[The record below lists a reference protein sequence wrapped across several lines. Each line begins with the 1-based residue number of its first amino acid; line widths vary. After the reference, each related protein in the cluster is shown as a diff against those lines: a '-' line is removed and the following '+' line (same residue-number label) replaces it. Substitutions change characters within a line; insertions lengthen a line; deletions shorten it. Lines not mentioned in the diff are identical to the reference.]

1 MQLTTTQVRLMIV
14 DLIEETVQSW
24 DGELDEPISPDTMLI
39 KDLNFASIDFIQL
52 IVAIEEKVEKKL
64 GFHDLL
70 MPNDKYIDD
79 LRVNQLTTFV
89 ESRLNSDTVF
99 DQAINLSQP
108 SLAVESK
115 PILNEPIDE
124 IKLVQFRQHIP
135 TPKKWEEE
143 DTLKNKR
150 AVFVLSSPRSG
161 STLLRI
167 ILAGNP
173 QLFAPPE
180 LHLLDYNTLAQRKAA
195 LDNKLNSH
203 LLEGTIRAIMQI
215 KNCSPEEARK
225 LMEAYE
231 VQGLST
237 KSFYG
242 ILQEWIGNRILVDK
256 TPTYPFHLDFL
267 RRAEMQFSEPLYIHL
282 VRHPYGMIRS
292 FEDAKL
298 DQLVSFM
305 RESSFTRKQLG
316 ELLWLVSQQNLLQF
330 LGEIPHHRQ
339 LRIRFED
346 LVNDPESIAQQIC
359 NFLNIDFNLEMLDP
373 YKEKEQRMTD
383 GVELVSRF
391 SGDLKFHLHQRIE
404 PNAAFRWQQFHT
416 VDFLGDITWD
426 TAASFGYKK

>member
-1 MQLTTTQVRLMIV
+1 MQLTAIQVQHVVV
-14 DLIEETVQSW
+14 DIIETTVQSW
-24 DGELDEPISPDTMLI
+24 DGELDEPISPDTLLI
-39 KDLNFASIDFIQL
+39 QDLNFASIDFIQL
-52 IVAIEEKVEKKL
+52 IVTIEEKIGKKL

-70 MPNDKYIDD
+70 MPNDKYIDE
-79 LRVNQLTTFV
+79 LSVAQLTTFI
-89 ESRLNSDTVF
+89 ESRLNSDQVF
-99 DQAINLSQP
+99 DQPINLSQ
-108 SLAVESK
+108 SSIAVESK
-115 PILNEPIDE
+115 PIANERIDKT
-124 IKLVQFRQHIP
+124 KLEQFRQHIP
-135 TPKKWEEE
+135 IPKRWEGEDTPK
-143 DTLKNKR
+143 NKK

-167 ILAGNP
+167 ILAGHP

-180 LHLLDYNTLAQRKAA
+180 LHLLDYNTLDQRKAA
-195 LDNKLNSH
+195 LANKLNSH

-215 KNCSPEEARK
+215 KNCNAEEARK

-231 VQGLST
+231 EQNLPS

-242 ILQEWIGNRILVDK
+242 VLQEWIGDRILVDK

-267 RRAEMQFSEPLYIHL
+267 NRAENQFSEPLYIHL

-298 DQLVSFM
+298 DQLVLFM
-305 RESSFTRKQLG
+305 RESSFTRQQLG
-316 ELLWLVSQQNLLQF
+316 ELLWLVSQQNVLKF
-330 LGEIPHHRQ
+330 LEGIPQHRQ

-346 LVNDPESIAQQIC
+346 LVDTPEITVQQIC
-359 NFLNIDFNLEMLDP
+359 NFLNIDFNTDMLNP

-404 PNAAFRWQQFHT
+404 PNAAYRWKQFHNI
-416 VDFLGDITWD
+416 DFLGDITWD
-426 TAASFGYKK
+426 IAASFGYKE